1 MTQVLLLEN
10 VTRHYQQGE
19 NKLEVLSAF
28 NLSIA
33 KGESVA
39 LVGPSGSGKTTLLQI
54 AGLLDNP
61 TSGEVWMAGEDM
73 SKANDAA
80 RTQMRK
86 NQVGF
91 VYQFHHLL
99 PEFTAL
105 ENVMLPQMIAGVSR
119 ADAEKKALELL
130 TSLGLAARISHR
142 PAKLSG
148 GECQRVAIARALANN
163 PSLLLADEPTGNLD
177 PQTASQVFEMFL
189 KLAKEHG
196 LALLV
201 ATHNIELA
209 GKLDRVV
216 KLA

>member
-1 MTQVLLLEN
+1 MNSLSLKNITRTYLQGDNRITPLEN
-10 VTRHYQQGE
+10 FSME
-19 NKLEVLSAF
+19 IKA
-28 NLSIA
+28 
-33 KGESVA
+33 GESVA

-61 TSGEVWMAGEDM
+61 TSGEVMIAGKDM
-73 SKANDAA
+73 SKANDSVRTMA
-80 RTQMRK
+80 RREHL
-86 NQVGF
+86 GF

-119 ADAEKKALELL
+119 EEASAKAAELL
-130 TSLGLAARISHR
+130 TSLGLFTRVSHR

-148 GECQRVAIARALANN
+148 GEQQRVAIARALAND

-177 PQTASQVFEMFL
+177 PHTSAQVFDMFL
-189 KLAKEHG
+189 NLAKERG

-201 ATHNIELA
+201 ATHNMELA
-209 GKLDRVV
+209 RRMDRIVS
-216 KLA
+216 LGS